1 MGKMNSEILRGRV
14 AIVTGASRG
23 IGAAI
28 AKGLAWNGAKVA
40 VNYLR
45 SRDAAESVVAAIEAD
60 GGHAIAIQADAGE
73 VGAVEEMFS
82 LVRKS
87 LGSPDT
93 LVLNADRG
101 MFRPTPISQLDLS
114 AYEDRLLSEMK
125 LAIIPTKAALP
136 DMIAM
141 KRGCI
146 IAISSALCRAPVPG
160 FSTLSVSKAA
170 LESFVRALAA
180 EVGPLG
186 VRVNAVEA
194 SLTET
199 DNTVLVPDRQREE
212 LINWIPL
219 RRLGRPIDVAGA
231 VTFLVSELSS
241 FVNGATIPVNGG
253 QVMY

>member
-1 MGKMNSEILRGRV
+1 MNSELLRGRI

-28 AKGLAWNGAKVA
+28 AKSLAWNGAKVA
-40 VNYLR
+40 VNYLQ
-45 SRDAAESVVAAIEAD
+45 SRDAAESVVAEIKEG
-60 GGHAIAIQADAGE
+60 GGHAIAIQADVSE
-73 VGAVEEMFS
+73 VEAVEQMFS

-101 MFRPTPISQLDLS
+101 MFRPTPFSQLDFS
-114 AYEDRLLSEMK
+114 SYEDRLLSEMK

-141 KRGCI
+141 KRGSI
-146 IAISSALCRAPVPG
+146 VAISSALCRAPVPG

-170 LESFVRALAA
+170 LESFIRALAV

-194 SLTET
+194 SLTES
-199 DNTVLVPDRQREE
+199 DNSVVVPDSQRED

-219 RRLGRPIDVAGA
+219 RRLGTPIDVAGA
-231 VTFLVSELSS
+231 VAFLASELSS

-253 QVMY
+253 QIMY

>member
-1 MGKMNSEILRGRV
+1 MNSELLRGRI

-28 AKGLAWNGAKVA
+28 AKSLAWNGAKVA
-40 VNYLR
+40 VNYLQ
-45 SRDAAESVVAAIEAD
+45 SRDAAESVVAEIKE
-60 GGHAIAIQADAGE
+60 GGGQAVAIQADASE
-73 VGAVEEMFS
+73 AGAVEQMFS

-87 LGSPDT
+87 LGSADT
-93 LVLNADRG
+93 LVLNADQGR
-101 MFRPTPISQLDLS
+101 FRPAPFSQLDS
-114 AYEDRLLSEMK
+114 SSYEDRLLSEMK

-146 IAISSALCRAPVPG
+146 VAISSALCRMPVPG

-170 LESFVRALAA
+170 LESFIRALAA

-194 SLTET
+194 SLTES
-199 DNTVLVPDRQREE
+199 DNSVVVPDSQRED

-231 VTFLVSELSS
+231 VAFLLRSYPASS
-241 FVNGATIPVNGG
+241 TAPPSP
-253 QVMY
+253 